1 MELSRSIP
9 LPQIANAAARAV
21 PSGWAR
27 MPGDADVPHAPVG
40 ARGRGAGVNPAN
52 RFEDQRYLVA
62 GEFLDD
68 LRAEGQLSNQNVATM
83 VFDDATR
90 SILNPVDAPDLH
102 FKWTVNPYRGCEHG
116 CIYCYARPGHEYLG
130 LSSGLDFETKVF
142 AKREAP
148 DLLRKELTKKSW
160 QGETIMMSGVT
171 DCYQPLEADLKL
183 TRRCLEVMLE
193 FRQSVSIITKSS
205 LILRDLDI
213 LREMARLNLVHAA
226 VSITTLDNRLAGAM
240 EPRAAAPRAR
250 LDTVRTLAKAGVPT
264 FVMAAPIVPGLN
276 DHEIPSILREA
287 SRAGAHGAGYIL
299 LRLPYQI
306 KTLFLEWLQRTV
318 PQRAAKVEALIR
330 DTRDGDLYDA
340 RWKVR
345 QRGEGAVAD
354 AIKATFHTFRR
365 KYKLDER
372 LPPHDTTLF
381 RRPESTGPGQSAGQ
395 LGLFETKTPPAMG
408 GV

>member
-1 MELSRSIP
+1 MLHERSIR
-9 LPQIANAAARAV
+9 LPQITPSTERAVISGWGRAAAHAQ
-21 PSGWAR
+21 G
-27 MPGDADVPHAPVG
+27 VPHTPVA
-40 ARGRGAGVNPAN
+40 ARGRGAGISPAN
-52 RFEDQRYLVA
+52 RFEDQQYLVA
-62 GEFLDD
+62 GEFLDE
-68 LRAEGQLSNQNVATM
+68 LRAEGQLANQHVATM

-102 FKWTVNPYRGCEHG
+102 FKWTLNPYRGCEHG

-130 LSSGLDFETKVF
+130 LSCGLDFETKVF

-148 DLLRKELTKKSW
+148 ALLRKELTKKTW

-183 TRRCLEVMLE
+183 TRQCLEVMLE

-213 LREMARLNLVHAA
+213 LREMAKLNLVHTAL
-226 VSITTLDNRLAGAM
+226 SITTLDNRLASAM
-240 EPRAAAPRAR
+240 EPRAASPRAR
-250 LDTVRTLAKAGVPT
+250 LDTVRTLARAGVPV

-276 DHEIPSILREA
+276 DQEIPSILREA
-287 SRAGAHGAGYIL
+287 SRAGATGAGYIL

-306 KTLFLEWLQRTV
+306 KSLFLEWLQRTV
-318 PQRAAKVEALIR
+318 PQRAGKVESLIR
-330 DTRDGDLYDA
+330 DTRDGGLYDA

-365 KYKLDER
+365 KYKLEEK
-372 LPPHDTTLF
+372 LPAHDTTLF
-381 RRPESTGPGQSAGQ
+381 RRPVVTEAGQ
-395 LGLFETKTPPAMG
+395 LGLFG
-408 GV
+408 

>member
-9 LPQIANAAARAV
+9 LPQIADSAARAV

-102 FKWTVNPYRGCEHG
+102 FRWTLNPYRGCEHG

-130 LSSGLDFETKVF
+130 LSSGLDFETRSSPS
-142 AKREAP
+142 AAP
-148 DLLRKELTKKSW
+148 ELLRKELAKKSW

-213 LREMARLNLVHAA
+213 LKEMARLNLVHAA

-240 EPRAAAPRAR
+240 EPRAASPRAR
-250 LDTVRTLAKAGVPT
+250 LDTVRTLARAGVPT

-287 SRAGAHGAGYIL
+287 SRAGAGGAGCIL

-365 KYKLDER
+365 KYKLGER
-372 LPPHDTTLF
+372 LPPHDTSLF
-381 RRPESTGPGQSAGQ
+381 RRPEATEPGQSTGQ

>member
-1 MELSRSIP
+1 MKLNRSIP
-9 LPQIANAAARAV
+9 LPQIVPADARSM

-27 MPGDADVPHAPVG
+27 MPGESVPHSPLG
-40 ARGRGAGVNPAN
+40 ARGRGSGINPTN
-52 RFEDQRYLVA
+52 RFEDQHFLVA
-62 GEFLDD
+62 GDFLDS
-68 LRAEGQLSNQNVATM
+68 LRAEGQLSNQQVATM
-83 VFDDATR
+83 AFDDASK
-90 SILNPVDAPDLH
+90 SILNPVDAPDLN

-130 LSSGLDFETKVF
+130 LSCGLDFETKVF

-148 DLLRKELTKKSW
+148 ALLRKELFRKSW

-171 DCYQPLEADLKL
+171 DCYQPLETDMKL
-183 TRRCLEVMLE
+183 TRQCLEVMLE

-213 LREMARLNLVHAA
+213 LQEMARLNLVHVA

-240 EPRAAAPRAR
+240 EPRAASPRAR
-250 LDTVRTLAKAGVPT
+250 LDTVRTLARTGVPT
-264 FVMAAPIVPGLN
+264 FVMAAPIIPALN
-276 DHEIPSILREA
+276 DQEIPAILREA

-299 LRLPYQI
+299 LRLPHQI

-318 PQRAAKVEALIR
+318 PQRAAKVESLIR
-330 DTRDGDLYDA
+330 DTRAGGLYDA
-340 RWKVR
+340 RWGIR

-372 LPPHDTTLF
+372 LPPHDTTQF
-381 RRPESTGPGQSAGQ
+381 RRPAATEPGQM
-395 LGLFETKTPPAMG
+395 GLFA
-408 GV
+408 